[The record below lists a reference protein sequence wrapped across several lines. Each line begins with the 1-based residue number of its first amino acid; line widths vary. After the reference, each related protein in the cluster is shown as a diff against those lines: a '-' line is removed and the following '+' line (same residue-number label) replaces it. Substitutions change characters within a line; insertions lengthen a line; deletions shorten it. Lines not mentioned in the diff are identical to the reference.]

1 MWGRAPWPLGHS
13 VRPAGHRKGAET
25 RAVSSGCADPRPCL
39 VCFSSR
45 LTAGVNGPG
54 RAPLHVPRGTNL
66 GASLILGR
74 RLRIMPARGPGSY
87 VSFGRRLYANVW
99 MVPPG
104 MWQ

>member
-45 LTAGVNGPG
+45 LQGAAGPRVGGFSTAPM
-54 RAPLHVPRGTNL
+54 RERMQEVPIDR
-66 GASLILGR
+66 
-74 RLRIMPARGPGSY
+74 
-87 VSFGRRLYANVW
+87 
-99 MVPPG
+99 
-104 MWQ
+104 